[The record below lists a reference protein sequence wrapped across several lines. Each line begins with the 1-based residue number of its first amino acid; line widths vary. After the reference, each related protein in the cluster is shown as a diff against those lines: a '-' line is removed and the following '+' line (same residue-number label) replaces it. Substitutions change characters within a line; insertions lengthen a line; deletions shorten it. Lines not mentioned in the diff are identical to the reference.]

1 MLSIISCAYQ
11 PSVCF
16 FGGNDYSSSLL
27 ILKIG
32 LLVYC
37 RAVRLL
43 FIFWNYILIQF
54 IIRKYFLHF
63 CGLDFQFFD
72 SVLLTCKIWCCQ
84 SVPLIMSANWDRK
97 RSILIPV
104 PCSVGICLQCHRP
117 GFNPWIGKIPWRRKR
132 LPTPVFWPGEFHGL
146 YSPCGHQELDTT
158 EWLSLSLSSKFPR
171 RVVLNVQTIGQLCLS
186 HMIVKS
192 CLKSCMLGFS
202 IMPTKNF
209 QTFRLGLEK
218 TEEPEV
224 KLPTFAGSYRKQG
237 IPGKHLPLF
246 HRLC

>member
-1 MLSIISCAYQ
+1 MLSIISCAYR

-16 FGGNDYSSSLL
+16 SGGNDYSSSLL

-54 IIRKYFLHF
+54 IISKYFLQF

-104 PCSVGICLQCHRP
+104 PCSVGICLQCRRP

-146 YSPCGHQELDTT
+146 YSPWGHQELDMT

-171 RVVLNVQTIGQLCLS
+171 RVVLKNVQPIGQLC
-186 HMIVKS
+186 
-192 CLKSCMLGFS
+192 CL
-202 IMPTKNF
+202 TW
-209 QTFRLGLEK
+209 
-218 TEEPEV
+218 
-224 KLPTFAGSYRKQG
+224 
-237 IPGKHLPLF
+237 
-246 HRLC
+246 